1 MMFSY
6 QAANK
11 SQQLIEIRNRKVCTG
26 NNPMKYV
33 QPGAHPD
40 DEGSKWPNANEAE
53 WRPAA
58 ALAEKPMSITV
69 SALCQRKMEVDDE
82 NRSTYYAEQCPT
94 SG

>member
-1 MMFSY
+1 
-6 QAANK
+6 
-11 SQQLIEIRNRKVCTG
+11 
-26 NNPMKYV
+26 MKYV

-58 ALAEKPMSITV
+58 ALAEKPIRITV
-69 SALCQRKMEVDDE
+69 SISPLCQRRMEVDDAK
-82 NRSTYYAEQCPT
+82 RSTYYAEKCPA